1 MSAAFQ
7 NVRTVDCELPN
18 NGPQSDVVDLLD
30 DKPIAWWK
38 IKISNDGLTYSNA
51 KTMIIYDGACQMCEL
66 QESGLCSLKK
76 PLKIFIS
83 KEKIPQKLE
92 RIKPMVAHINE
103 LMIKITVD
111 FAQLYAD
118 LIAKTMENA
127 LSPMSV
133 NVYQVTVAPLVKKV
147 SRIFCTFEFINV

>member
-1 MSAAFQ
+1 
-7 NVRTVDCELPN
+7 
-18 NGPQSDVVDLLD
+18 
-30 DKPIAWWK
+30 
-38 IKISNDGLTYSNA
+38 
-51 KTMIIYDGACQMCEL
+51 
-66 QESGLCSLKK
+66 
-76 PLKIFIS
+76 
-83 KEKIPQKLE
+83 
-92 RIKPMVAHINE
+92 MVAHINE

-147 SRIFCTFEFINV
+147 NRIFCTFEFINV